1 MGTSKSYGGPQGPQP
16 LLPPWAQ
23 NPDDTN
29 PPTRELPPQDS
40 EPSVVL
46 ATPSLQSLP
55 GNWRAAKSSITRL
68 VGNHSKTDIRRAATA
83 HIRSHGGSQ
92 NAARSAVSI
101 GHSSRMLAAFIGD
114 VSRKGLDSTL
124 RSIGLQECIGKSTEF
139 VLAKVLDYL
148 APSGDTNE
156 EADARRAIL
165 DTLSELYDRLDLSI
179 DGLSKLNA
187 LSENDLKSAL
197 LTCIG
202 SYIFVRWI
210 QELGI
215 SIESKKISE
224 SQALSLEREMKAYI
238 KERVAYDFGSRSLT
252 DMDFLSKEGRLLVDN
267 ILLTAYQLIEK

>member
-101 GHSSRMLAAFIGD
+101 GHSSRM
-114 VSRKGLDSTL
+114 
-124 RSIGLQECIGKSTEF
+124 
-139 VLAKVLDYL
+139 
-148 APSGDTNE
+148 
-156 EADARRAIL
+156 
-165 DTLSELYDRLDLSI
+165 
-179 DGLSKLNA
+179 
-187 LSENDLKSAL
+187 
-197 LTCIG
+197 
-202 SYIFVRWI
+202 
-210 QELGI
+210 
-215 SIESKKISE
+215 
-224 SQALSLEREMKAYI
+224 
-238 KERVAYDFGSRSLT
+238 
-252 DMDFLSKEGRLLVDN
+252 
-267 ILLTAYQLIEK
+267 